1 MTANFRNLLKAVSTL
16 RTMNTKALRIAVA
29 SGKGGTGKTLVA
41 LNLALSIEADQVLDC
56 DVEEPNDHIFL
67 KPKNIHSEPV
77 ELKVPVI
84 DETKC
89 TYCRKCAE
97 FCQYH
102 ALFVAGETAMVFNE
116 LCHSCGGCTLIC
128 PEKAI
133 TEKPRSIGDIFIG
146 DTNGME
152 LVYGELNIGEA
163 LAVPII
169 AAVKDRMKEEG
180 VVILDSPPGS
190 ACPVVE
196 SVMDTDYVV
205 MVTEPTPFGLHDLEV
220 ATEVVKQL
228 GIPLGVVVNFAG
240 IGDRGVYDFCE
251 RMGIPIILEIPYDR
265 HIAELYSKGIAFTDE
280 MPEWK
285 PKFRQLLER
294 IKEELQ

>member
-1 MTANFRNLLKAVSTL
+1 MTTTNSPLKIV
-16 RTMNTKALRIAVA
+16 VA

-41 LNLALSIEADQVLDC
+41 VNLALSVNANQIIDC

-67 KPKNIHSEPV
+67 NPV
-77 ELKVPVI
+77 ETKNEKVQILVPEI
-84 DETKC
+84 NEDKC

-97 FCQYH
+97 FCQFN
-102 ALFVAGETAMVFNE
+102 ALFIAGETAMVFKE
-116 LCHSCGGCTLIC
+116 LCHSCGGCKLIC
-128 PEKAI
+128 PEDAI
-133 TEKPRSIGDIFIG
+133 TEKPRAIGEITVGKSEEI
-146 DTNGME
+146 E
-152 LVYGELNIGEA
+152 LVYGKLNIGEA

-169 AAVKDRMKEEG
+169 SAVKEHINKEG
-180 VVILDSPPGS
+180 LVVLDSPPGT

-196 SVMDTDYVV
+196 SVDGSDYCI

-220 ATEVVKQL
+220 AAEVVMQL

-251 RMGIPIILEIPYDR
+251 KKNIPVIMEIPYDR
-265 HIAELYSKGIAFTDE
+265 RIAELYSNGISFTAE

-285 PKFRQLLER
+285 PRFQELLKTIREQ
-294 IKEELQ
+294 IK

>member
-1 MTANFRNLLKAVSTL
+1 MSTESLK
-16 RTMNTKALRIAVA
+16 IAVA

-41 LNLALSIEADQVLDC
+41 INLALSVEADQLLDC
-56 DVEEPNDHIFL
+56 DVEEPNDHIFI
-67 KPKNIHSEPV
+67 KPEKTRNESV
-77 ELKVPVI
+77 ELLVPEI

-97 FCQYH
+97 FCQYN
-102 ALFVAGETAMVFNE
+102 ALFVAGETAMVFEE
-116 LCHSCGGCTLIC
+116 LCHSCGGCTIIC

-133 TEKPRSIGDIFIG
+133 TEKPRSIGEIFIG
-146 DTNGME
+146 KAGGIE

-163 LAVPII
+163 IAVPII
-169 AAVKDRMKEEG
+169 SAVKKHAKDSG
-180 VVILDSPPGS
+180 LVILDSPPGS

-196 SVMDTDYVV
+196 SVMGADYVI

-240 IGDRGVYDFCE
+240 IGDMGVYDFCE
-251 RMGIPIILEIPYDR
+251 EMGIPIIMEIPYDR
-265 HIAELYSKGIAFTDE
+265 RIAELYSRGISFTEE
-280 MPEWK
+280 MTEWR
-285 PKFRQLLER
+285 PKFKQLLSR
-294 IKEELQ
+294 IKE